1 MSGIAWILKEMGKDI
16 TGSDLNS
23 SEVTTDLREAGITVY
38 SGHSPAN
45 LDGNTDLVVFSSA
58 IPASNP
64 EVKKAFNLGIPVMKR
79 GEMLACLFN
88 SSQGIAVAGAHGKT
102 TTTSMIAQVLEE
114 CGLDPSFIIGGQLQA
129 TSQGARLGNGEY
141 FVAEAD
147 ESDASFLQLNPYVA
161 IVTNVEDDHLDYYR
175 SKERLDDA
183 FRQFI
188 GQVKKGGFA
197 ILCHDDP
204 FLRGMKDQFR
214 HLIYYGSSPEA
225 DYSFSGLKTNGWGSS
240 FDVFHHGTYLGAV
253 ELSIPGQ
260 HNVVNALA
268 TLTVG
273 LELGADFS
281 TMKATLM
288 HFKGA
293 KRRLELLGKI
303 GGVSLIDDYA
313 HHPTEIAATVNA
325 VRQSYTGRLT
335 VVFQPHRYSRTRLL
349 AEDFGRA
356 FKGVDL
362 LIVTSIYSA
371 GEEPIPGIDGHRISE
386 SANKQGCNAIYMPDN
401 DSIAAMLTKEAQSG
415 DLIIFMGAGD
425 IWKIGI
431 KTKAL
436 LEGSH
441 PST

>member
-23 SEVTTDLREAGITVY
+23 SEVTADLKEAGITVY
-38 SGHSPAN
+38 NGHSPTN

-58 IPASNP
+58 IPDSNP
-64 EVKKAFNLGIPVMKR
+64 EVKKAFKLGIPVMKR
-79 GEMLACLFN
+79 GEMLARLFN

-114 CGLDPSFIIGGQLQA
+114 CGFDPSFIIGGQLQA
-129 TSQGARLGNGEY
+129 TSQGARLGDGEY

-147 ESDASFLQLNPYVA
+147 ESDASFLQLTPHVA

-175 SKERLDDA
+175 SKERLNNA
-183 FRQFI
+183 FKQFI
-188 GQVKKGGFA
+188 GQVRKGGFA
-197 ILCHDDP
+197 LLCHDDL
-204 FLRGMKDQFR
+204 FLRGLKDQFR
-214 HLIYYGSSPEA
+214 HSIYYGSSPEA
-225 DYSFSGLKTNGWGSS
+225 DYYFSNLKSNGWGSS
-240 FDVFHHGTYLGAV
+240 FDVFHHDTYLGTA

-268 TLTVG
+268 ALAVG
-273 LELGADFS
+273 NELGVDFL
-281 TMKATLM
+281 TMRTTLL

-293 KRRLELLGKI
+293 KRRLELLGEI

-313 HHPTEIAATVNA
+313 HHPTEIAATVSA
-325 VRQSYTGRLT
+325 VRQSYSGRLT

-349 AEDFGRA
+349 AEDFGGA

-371 GEEPIPGIDGHRISE
+371 GEEPIPGIDGQMISQ
-386 SANKQGCNAIYMPDN
+386 SANKQGCNAIYIPDN
-401 DSIAAMLTKEAQSG
+401 DDIVALITKEAQAG

-425 IWKIGI
+425 IWKTGI
-431 KTKAL
+431 KTKTL